1 MARSERNDALMRHK
15 LIVDIS
21 ISSIGV
27 MISGTPTTQKYAMT
41 ENVASPCSM
50 KSVPCAN
57 PSTMSKTPNP
67 IVMAG
72 TIACR
77 LVNGPL
83 HRIDPNGSGA
93 AVVPA
98 ANTFTQTHTKLQ
110 MPVTEAWN
118 KEYQLT
124 PYACLQTSHKVP
136 RTIAVTTATCIDVHF
151 GAPVISS
158 NRSMI
163 DINVLLL
170 ILHPDDDDG

>member
-41 ENVASPCSM
+41 ENVARPCRM

-67 IVMAG
+67 IVIAG

-83 HRIDPNGSGA
+83 HKIEPNGSGV
-93 AVVPA
+93 AVIPVP
-98 ANTFTQTHTKLQ
+98 ANTFNQTHTKLQ
-110 MPVTEAWN
+110 MPVTDAWN
-118 KEYQLT
+118 NEYQLT
-124 PYACLQTSHKVP
+124 PYAVLQTNLKVP
-136 RTIAVTTATCIDVHF
+136 RTIAVTTATCIDVQF
-151 GAPVISS
+151 GAPVI
-158 NRSMI
+158 
-163 DINVLLL
+163 
-170 ILHPDDDDG
+170 